1 VNFALLT
8 PEFILAGAG
17 IVAFVADFLVPKA
30 RRPDL
35 GWLAL
40 FGLIVALAVGLAY
53 RWGRTEAL
61 YGGLFK
67 ADAFSLYTFAF
78 LVVIG
83 GAVVV
88 ASMDYVRRHIEHAG
102 EYYGLLVLSVLGMVL
117 LPAAGELLTAYVA
130 LELLT
135 FSLYVMV
142 SLERRRREGNE
153 AGTKYIVLGALSSA
167 VLLYGIS
174 LVWGALGTTTY
185 AGMAEA
191 LRQGGSPDVTL
202 IVGLALILAGIGFKV
217 AAVPLHMWAPDVY
230 QGAPTPVVAYLAI
243 GSKAAVFVWVLRL
256 MGEGLMPLAADW
268 RPVVV
273 ALSAATIVLGNLV
286 AIVQHNVKRLL
297 AYSSIG
303 QAGYVLAG
311 VAALAK
317 VEGSGGV
324 TFSTL
329 AANGIL
335 LHLVG
340 YALSTLAVFLVVI
353 VVYNHIGSDEMSDY
367 GGLAKLSPLLA
378 MVLAAA
384 LFSLAGLPFFAG
396 FTTKF
401 YLFTAVA
408 DSGLLWLAGLGVVGS
423 LVSLYYYLRWLK
435 AVYIDDA
442 PGVASEAVRADHA
455 VEESPLRPSGQASDG
470 GRPAQ
475 APSRPEAVPALAGR
489 TGPGAQAVNE
499 LTPIA
504 LSRAAWVLLAGVMGG
519 MILVGVW
526 PVRLTEAIV
535 VASRWLAR

>member
-1 VNFALLT
+1 MTTVPVNFALLT
-8 PEFILAGAG
+8 PEFLLAGVG
-17 IVAFVADFLVPKA
+17 VLVFVADFVVPKA

-40 FGLIVALAVGLAY
+40 AGLGVVLAVGLAY

-67 ADAFSLYTFAF
+67 ADAYSLYTFAF

-102 EYYGLLVLSVLGMVL
+102 EYYGLLVMSVLGMVL

-142 SLERRRREGNE
+142 SLEHGRRDANE

-174 LVWGALGTTTY
+174 MVWGAVGTTTY
-185 AGMAEA
+185 AGISEA
-191 LRQGGSPDVTL
+191 LGQGVSPDVTL
-202 IVGLALILAGIGFKV
+202 IVGLGLILAGLGFKV
-217 AAVPLHMWAPDVY
+217 AAVPFQMWAPDVY
-230 QGAPTPVVAYLAI
+230 QGAPTPVTAYLAI
-243 GSKAAVFVWVLRL
+243 GSKAAVFVWILRL
-256 MGEGLMPLAADW
+256 VAEGLMPVAGDW
-268 RPVVV
+268 RLVIA
-273 ALSAATIVLGNLV
+273 ALAAATIVLGNLV

-317 VEGSGGV
+317 VDGGGGV

-335 LHLVG
+335 LHLAG
-340 YALSTLAVFLVVI
+340 YALSTLAAFVVVTI
-353 VVYNHIGSDEMSDY
+353 VYNHLGSDEMSDY
-367 GGLAKLSPLLA
+367 GGLAKRSPFLA
-378 MVLAAA
+378 LVLAAS

-408 DSGLLWLAGLGVVGS
+408 TSGLLWLAGLAVAGS

-435 AVYIDDA
+435 AVYIDGA
-442 PGVASEAVRADHA
+442 PLASGTLAFSTKPVSEIRPTAV
-455 VEESPLRPSGQASDG
+455 
-470 GRPAQ
+470 
-475 APSRPEAVPALAGR
+475 SRGSLMI
-489 TGPGAQAVNE
+489 
-499 LTPIA
+499 LT
-504 LSRAAWVLLAGVMGG
+504 VLLGGV
-519 MILVGVW
+519 ILIGVW
-526 PVRLTEAIV
+526 PSPLTHAIAA
-535 VASRWLAR
+535 ASRTAVGG